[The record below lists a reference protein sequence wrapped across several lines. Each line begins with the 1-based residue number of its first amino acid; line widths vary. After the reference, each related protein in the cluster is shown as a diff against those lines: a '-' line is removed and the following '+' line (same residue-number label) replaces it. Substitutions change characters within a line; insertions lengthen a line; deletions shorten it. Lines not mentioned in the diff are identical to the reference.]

1 MKKAVPVIF
10 AGMISATFPSMVYAN
25 ETTPVVSNVR
35 VVQDS
40 ATRKVEIS
48 YELDSPA
55 IVTMDFLTNGVSIG
69 AENFRNASGDVNRLV
84 ERFGKITWLPYE
96 DWKVAESKHSNF
108 GVKITAWATNA
119 PPDWM
124 VVDLTRQGT
133 VNYYVSTNAMPNPDI
148 TDDVYKTEK
157 LLMRKIPAKFV
168 RWRQG
173 ASKSE
178 SGALDT
184 WGYHLLRFVTL
195 SHDYYIGVYQV
206 TQRQYELMIN
216 SGITTT
222 LSSRPST
229 FKLES
234 DYATRPV
241 DSVSYDAIR
250 GNNEGTKWPNADL
263 AVAHGVDSWTFMHAL
278 RQWSGILFDL
288 PTEAQWEFAAR
299 GGEYASSWYWGDYV
313 TDSAVKMNPYMRSI
327 KTSGSDDKGNFKEG
341 PVAAERNA
349 DSGTAKVGT
358 YIPNGYGLYDMY
370 GNVREWCLDWSESEG
385 ESDNSEQVDPVG
397 STAGLSSDK
406 GAKFRIYRGGG
417 FSDGARNCNSTYRNR
432 VVSGTSWAQCGF
444 RVAVPLYR

>member
-25 ETTPVVSNVR
+25 GATPVVSNVR

-69 AENFRNASGDVNRLV
+69 AANFRNASGDVNRLV

-133 VNYYVSTNAMPNPDI
+133 VNYYVSTNAMPNLDI

-206 TQRQYELMIN
+206 TQRQYELMML

-222 LSSRPST
+222 LLSRPSA

-250 GNNEGTKWPNADL
+250 GNNKGAQWPNADL

-299 GGEYASSWYWGDYV
+299 GGEYAASWYWGDYV
-313 TDSAVKMNPYMRSI
+313 TDSAVKMNPYMRSAKNYGGDSI
-327 KTSGSDDKGNFKEG
+327 VEATCT
-341 PVAAERNA
+341 A
-349 DSGTAKVGT
+349 DQGTAKVGT

-370 GNVREWCLDWSESEG
+370 GNVREWCLDWSEKG
-385 ESDNSEQVDPVG
+385 GQSDNSEQLDPVG
-397 STAGLSSDK
+397 SEDGLLSDASK
-406 GAKFRIYRGGG
+406 RVRIYRGGG
-417 FSDGARNCNSTYRNR
+417 YSDSKANCNSTYRNR
-432 VVSGTSWAQCGF
+432 VASDTSWVPCGF

>member
-1 MKKAVPVIF
+1 MMKTVTGFF
-10 AGMISATFPSMVYAN
+10 AGAFAVALPFMAHADGA
-25 ETTPVVSNVR
+25 TPVVSNMT

-55 IVTMDFLTNGVSIG
+55 IVTMDFFTNGVSIG
-69 AENFRNASGDVNRLV
+69 AENLRNASGDVNRLV
-84 ERFGKITWLPYE
+84 EGSGKITWLPYE
-96 DWKVAESKHSNF
+96 GWKPAESKHPGA
-108 GVKITAWATNA
+108 GVRITAWATNA

-148 TDDVYKTEK
+148 THDIYKTEK

-206 TQRQYELMIN
+206 TQRQYELMIL

-222 LSSRPST
+222 LLSRPSA

-241 DSVSYDAIR
+241 DSVSYDTIR
-250 GNNEGTKWPNADL
+250 GNGQKGTKWPNADL

-278 RQWSGILFDL
+278 RQWTGILFDL

-313 TDSAVKMNPYMRSI
+313 ADSQVKMNPYMRSA
-327 KTSGSDDKGNFKEG
+327 KNYGGGSI
-341 PVAAERNA
+341 VNA
-349 DSGTAKVGT
+349 TCTADQGTAKVGS

-370 GNVREWCLDWSESEG
+370 GNVREWCLDWSEKEG
-385 ESDNSEQVDPVG
+385 QSDNSEQLDPVG
-397 STAGLSSDK
+397 STDGLLSSASK
-406 GAKFRIYRGGG
+406 RVRIYRGGG
-417 FSDGARNCNSTYRNR
+417 YSDGKANCNSTYRNR
-432 VVSGTSWAQCGF
+432 VASDTSWPQCGF